1 MTDIC
6 HEAIRPSVS
15 SVNSVSNIFET
26 CRELDTEFTEDTESG
41 NKLAS
46 NCPQTSGTRP

>member
-6 HEAIRPSVS
+6 REVIRLSVS
-15 SVNSVSNIFET
+15 SVNSVSNIFES
-26 CRELDTEFTEDTESG
+26 CRELDTDFSEDTESG
-41 NKLAS
+41 DKSAS